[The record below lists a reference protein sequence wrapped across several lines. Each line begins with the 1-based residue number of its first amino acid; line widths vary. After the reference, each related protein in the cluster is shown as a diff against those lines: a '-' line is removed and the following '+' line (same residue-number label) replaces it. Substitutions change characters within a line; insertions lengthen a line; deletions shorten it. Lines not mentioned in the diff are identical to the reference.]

1 MRSLRTSS
9 IALALALAGCDF
21 RSARQL
27 ADSVAVA
34 EHAAP
39 EVRRAGFVQRQATL
53 PVAFQL
59 FPATTAASSTRM
71 VLRSGQASVEVDS
84 LEVAVGAVQQLARSA
99 GGFVAN
105 SSLQATKQLAH
116 SATLQLRLPAEQLDA
131 ALAGLRSLGRV
142 ESVNVEAEDVGE
154 EYVDVTARTANDRRL
169 ESRLLDILAHRTGRL
184 KDVLDVEQQLARV
197 REEIERYQGRL
208 RYLQQHAALS
218 TLAVTVHEPVTVVG
232 QVDSG
237 VMGAAFKQAW
247 RNFVGL
253 LAFLVEALGIVLPIG
268 ALAAAGWLA
277 VGRLRVT
284 S

>member
-84 LEVAVGAVQQLARSA
+84 LEVAVGAVQQLARSV

-253 LAFLVEALGIVLPIG
+253 LAFLVEALGIILPIG